1 MLAVIKTGGKQ
12 YKVEKGT
19 KFETERLDA
28 KEGDKITID
37 KVLLLK
43 DGADIKIGTPLIEG
57 AYVEAKVLS
66 QEKGKK
72 QIIFKMK
79 AKKRYRKT
87 KGFRKQIT
95 VLEILEI
102 KASGGKAPVAK
113 VAEPATEPK
122 AETAPKKTV
131 KKAAPKKKAVEA

>member
-12 YKVEKGT
+12 YKVQKGT

-28 KEGDKITID
+28 KEGDKVTIE

-43 DGADIKIGTPLIEG
+43 DGADIKIGTPLVEG
-57 AYVEAKVLS
+57 AYVEAKVLL
-66 QEKGKK
+66 QKKGKK

-95 VLEILEI
+95 VLEVLEI
-102 KASGGKAPVAK
+102 KASGGKGPTLKTA
-113 VAEPATEPK
+113 EPK
-122 AETAPKKTV
+122 AEAAPKKTV
-131 KKAAPKKKAVEA
+131 KNAAPKKKTVEKEA